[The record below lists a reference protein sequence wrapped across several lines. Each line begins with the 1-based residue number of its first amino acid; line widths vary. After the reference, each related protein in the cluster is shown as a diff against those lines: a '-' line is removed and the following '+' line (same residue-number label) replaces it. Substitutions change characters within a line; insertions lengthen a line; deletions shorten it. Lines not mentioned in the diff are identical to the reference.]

1 MNAIEIL
8 GSLLG
13 GKKGSGGGVDILSE
27 ILGGKGTPQPKQG
40 GSRSQ
45 PTSESVSIS
54 DLEDMLGIG
63 NSPSRTAPP
72 PSAPAPVQREAPRPP
87 QSIPSQNTSTDIFG
101 QRRKAPAINLSVP
114 RPAKLSKQEQAVLFI
129 RAMINAAKV
138 DGEITEDEQQNI
150 LSQVGDTSPETIQF
164 LRAEFARPIDVN
176 EFVASIPL
184 GLESHIYGIS
194 IMAVKLDTTEEADYL
209 RQLAQGLR
217 ISPEDCNQM
226 HQQQQLPLLYQA

>member
-1 MNAIEIL
+1 M
-8 GSLLG
+8 
-13 GKKGSGGGVDILSE
+13 
-27 ILGGKGTPQPKQG
+27 
-40 GSRSQ
+40 
-45 PTSESVSIS
+45 
-54 DLEDMLGIG
+54 
-63 NSPSRTAPP
+63 
-72 PSAPAPVQREAPRPP
+72 
-87 QSIPSQNTSTDIFG
+87 
-101 QRRKAPAINLSVP
+101 
-114 RPAKLSKQEQAVLFI
+114 LFI